1 METIFALSSGRGK
14 TGVSVIRVS
23 GDLAKK
29 SLDVFAISKPIKPRV
44 SELCKLKHN
53 GEVIDNALVLY
64 FQNPNS
70 FTGEDVIEFHVHG
83 SVAVVNNI
91 LNILSNIEGYR
102 LAEAGEFSKRAFQ
115 NGKMDLVQAEGLAD
129 LIEAETTA
137 QAKQAMRAMEGMSS
151 KIYEDWRKRI
161 IEIMAFIEAYI
172 DFPDENIP
180 ADLDIQAQNKVQ
192 QIIDEIESQIK
203 NDNGERVRL
212 GAVATIIGAP
222 NVGKS
227 SLINFLTKREVAI
240 VSDIAGTTRDY
251 LEAHLN
257 IAGMP
262 LTLIDTAGIRESADV
277 IEQEGV
283 RRALQKA
290 ENADFAIVMLDDRMI
305 GLDDEKIKS
314 FIQNENNL
322 VILNKVDLFK
332 TQSSSLRKQGS
343 SDSTCDLNQI
353 KTIDAQLD
361 PCFRRENTEG
371 EGNNLIKISLKEN
384 IGTEELMQKLTQK
397 LENIMGNSES
407 SIITRARHKTSLQ
420 KSIAGLSGFISARK
434 NNIPIEL
441 CAENLRAAAV
451 AIGQITGKI
460 GVEDILDK
468 IFSEFC
474 IGK

>member
-29 SLDVFAISKPIKPRV
+29 SLDVFAISKPIKSRV
-44 SELCKLKHN
+44 AELCKLKYN

-83 SVAVVNNI
+83 SIAVVNNI
-91 LNILSNIEGYR
+91 LNILSNIQGYR

-129 LIEAETTA
+129 LIEAETMA
-137 QAKQAMRAMEGMSS
+137 QAKQAMRAMEGEAS

-262 LTLIDTAGIRESADV
+262 LTLIDTAGIRESADI

-305 GLDDEKIKS
+305 GLDDEKIKA
-314 FIQNENNL
+314 FIENDNNL
-322 VILNKVDLFK
+322 VILNKVDLNK
-332 TQSSSLRKQGS
+332 TK
-343 SDSTCDLNQI
+343 NQKP
-353 KTIDAQLD
+353 KTKNYL
-361 PCFRRENTEG
+361 E
-371 EGNNLIKISLKEN
+371 ISLKQN
-384 IGTEELMQKLTQK
+384 IGTEELIQKLSQK
-397 LENIMGNSES
+397 LENIMGNSEN
-407 SIITRARHKTSLQ
+407 SIITRSRHKTSLQ
-420 KSIAGLSGFISARK
+420 KSIAGLAGFISARK

-441 CAENLRAAAV
+441 CAENLRSAAV

>member
-14 TGVSVIRVS
+14 TGVSVIRIS

-29 SLDVFAISKPIKPRV
+29 SLDVFEITKPIKPRFA
-44 SELCKLKHN
+44 ELCKLRHN

-64 FQNPNS
+64 FENPNS
-70 FTGEDVIEFHVHG
+70 FTGEDIIEFHVHG

-91 LNILSNIEGYR
+91 LNILSNIQGYR

-137 QAKQAMRAMEGMSS
+137 QAKQAMRAMEGEAS
-151 KIYEDWRKRI
+151 KVYENWRKRI
-161 IEIMAFIEAYI
+161 IEIMAFVEAYI

-192 QIIDEIESQIK
+192 KIIDEIESQIK

-257 IAGMP
+257 ISGMP

-290 ENADFAIVMLDDRMI
+290 ENADFAIVMLDDRLI

-314 FIQNENNL
+314 FMENENNL
-322 VILNKVDLFK
+322 VILNKIDLKK
-332 TQSSSLRKQGS
+332 TKNEKL
-343 SDSTCDLNQI
+343 
-353 KTIDAQLD
+353 KTKNYI
-361 PCFRRENTEG
+361 E
-371 EGNNLIKISLKEN
+371 ISLKEN
-384 IGTEELMQKLTQK
+384 IGTQELIQKLSQK
-397 LENIMGNSES
+397 LENIMGNSEN
-407 SIITRARHKTSLQ
+407 SIITRSRHKTSLQ
-420 KSIAGLSGFISARK
+420 KSIAGLAAFIDARK

-441 CAENLRAAAV
+441 CAENLRSAAV

>member
-29 SLDVFAISKPIKPRV
+29 SLDVFAISKPIKPRLA
-44 SELCKLKHN
+44 ELCKLRHN

-70 FTGEDVIEFHVHG
+70 FTGEEVIEFHVHG
-83 SVAVVNNI
+83 SIAVVNNI
-91 LNILSNIEGYR
+91 LNILSNIQGYR

-137 QAKQAMRAMEGMSS
+137 QAKQAMRAMEGEAS

-192 QIIDEIESQIK
+192 KIIDEIESQIK

-212 GAVATIIGAP
+212 GAIATIIGAP

-262 LTLIDTAGIRESADV
+262 LTLIDTAGIRESADI

-305 GLDDEKIKS
+305 GLDDDKIKS
-314 FIQNENNL
+314 FIENENNL
-322 VILNKVDLFK
+322 VILNKIDLK
-332 TQSSSLRKQGS
+332 KL
-343 SDSTCDLNQI
+343 STKYQVPSTNEI
-353 KTIDAQLD
+353 IS
-361 PCFRRENTEG
+361 
-371 EGNNLIKISLKEN
+371 ISLKQN
-384 IGTEELMQKLTQK
+384 IGTEELVKKLSQK
-397 LENIMGNSES
+397 LENIMGNSEN
-407 SIITRARHKTSLQ
+407 SIITRSRHKTSLQ
-420 KSIAGLSGFISARK
+420 KSIAGLAGFISARK

-441 CAENLRAAAV
+441 CAENLRSAAV